1 MPIDLLELLTG
12 EDGQPRLG
20 HSKIELR
27 TSGTDL
33 VGDQAR
39 MSKTFGCKN
48 MAFVEFPAG
57 FKRSARIPD
66 RVQIAVVLNGQLKI
80 TANDIETAVVGPGG
94 VFRVPK
100 AENSEHTLEVVGM
113 DSVSLMV
120 VVA

>member
-1 MPIDLLELLTG
+1 MPIDLIELLTG

-20 HSKIELR
+20 LSKIELR

-39 MSKTFGCKN
+39 MSAPFDYGH
-48 MAFVEFPAG
+48 MVFVEFPAG
-57 FKRSARIPD
+57 FKRASRFPD
-66 RVQIAVVLNGQLKI
+66 RTQIAVVLSGQMKI
-80 TANDIETAVVGPGG
+80 TANDEESMIVGAGG

-100 AENSEHTLEVVGM
+100 AESSEHTLEVVGM

-120 VVA
+120 AVE